1 MIQIG
6 FRPKSLGV
14 LSAIIYYFTVFSGRG
29 LAPLAGWNTKI
40 QSPFAVTKPHL
51 GTAKVNVAPLFGC
64 QK

>member
-1 MIQIG
+1 LN
-6 FRPKSLGV
+6 P
-14 LSAIIYYFTVFSGRG
+14 RG